1 MKLLKKLFKLIFCI
15 VFIPLIIVATII
27 TIQGYSLYKDVTNNI
42 SIENKVQEIKSSKDY
57 IILSDIPDG
66 IKNGTVAIEDHRFY
80 NHKGFD
86 IISTSRAVI
95 TNLSNKKLVSGGSTI
110 TQQLA
115 KNMYFSQSKKFSR
128 KIAELI
134 VAYELEK
141 KYSKEDIL
149 ELYLNVIYYGDG
161 HTGVKNAS
169 LGYFNKSPKE
179 LSLYEQTLL
188 VALPNAPSVY
198 ALSEKNSYT
207 YTRQK
212 YVIQAM
218 LKYNYL
224 SQDEANYVLNK
235 KE

>member
-15 VFIPLIIVATII
+15 IFIPLFLIALVV
-27 TIQGYSLYKDVTNNI
+27 TIQGYTLYKDVTNKTPLDNKI
-42 SIENKVQEIKSSKDY
+42 KQIKNNENY
-57 IILSDIPDG
+57 IIYSQIPNG
-66 IKNGTVAIEDHRFY
+66 IKDGTVAIEDHRFFD
-80 NHKGFD
+80 HKGFD
-86 IISTSRAVI
+86 IISTTRAII
-95 TNLSNKKLVSGGSTI
+95 TNISNKKLVSGGSTI

-115 KNMYFSQSKKFSR
+115 KNLYFSQNKKFSR

-141 KYSKEDIL
+141 NYSKEEIL
-149 ELYLNVIYYGDG
+149 ELYLNIIYYGDG
-161 HTGVKNAS
+161 YTGIKNAS
-169 LGYFNKSPKE
+169 LGYFNKLPKD

-212 YVIQAM
+212 YVIDAM
-218 LKYNYL
+218 VKYNYL
-224 SQDEANYVLNK
+224 TNDESKNILNTNY
-235 KE
+235 